1 MQFAK
6 RSPNI
11 ISFEPH
17 KYSTGK
23 VLIVSIVMSEAIE
36 RGSKEQAPSL
46 NPYRQ
51 PVMGWDLN
59 LVRLFRK
66 SLLFKLLGN
75 CFYSIE
81 FCFVSKPLYFL
92 CHIILNKNQMVAILV
107 PSSLLVR
114 VLSLENLSPQ
124 RDAYS

>member
-17 KYSTGK
+17 KNSTGK

-36 RGSKEQAPSL
+36 RGSKEQVPSL

-66 SLLFKLLGN
+66 FLLFKLLGN

-81 FCFVSKPLYFL
+81 FCFVSNF
-92 CHIILNKNQMVAILV
+92 V
-107 PSSLLVR
+107 LLEFCF
-114 VLSLENLSPQ
+114 VLFC
-124 RDAYS
+124 